1 MRIAMYHANLPEPG
15 RKPGGVEVFVH
26 RLAEALVARGHEVE
40 ILTYSDPP
48 PGASYR
54 CRRLPLRAAK
64 SRRFLRQ
71 YVASWLLSFQ
81 DLSGFDL
88 AHLHGDDWFFLRR
101 RLPTVRT
108 FHGSALLEARSATS
122 YRRRLD
128 KTIVFPLEL
137 LAARLATRSY
147 GVGTDSERIYRADGL
162 LPLGI
167 DLDESSAPV
176 AAAPAILFVG
186 SWDGRKRGA
195 FLHRVFREQVRPA
208 IPDAELWMVSD
219 ECEPSEGVR
228 WIRTPEDEELRDLY
242 ASSWVF
248 CLPSSYEGF
257 GIPYLEAMAQG
268 TPVVATRNSGAQL
281 LLDQG
286 RYGIIAEDEDL
297 GAQLIRVLSSA
308 ELRRSMA
315 EEGRRRAGEYSW
327 EKMVARHES
336 AYREAIEHWQ
346 GGRRPTG

>member
-26 RLAEALVARGHEVE
+26 RLAGALVTRGHEVE
-40 ILTYSDPP
+40 VLTYSEPP
-48 PGASYR
+48 PGASYS

-71 YVASWLLSFQ
+71 YVASWLLNFQ
-81 DLSGFDL
+81 DLGGFDV

-101 RLPTVRT
+101 RVPTVRT

-128 KTIVFPLEL
+128 KGIVFPLEL

-147 GVGTDSERIYRADGL
+147 GVGADSQRIYRADGL

-167 DLDESSAPV
+167 DLDESSAPP
-176 AAAPAILFVG
+176 ANAPTILFVG
-186 SWDGRKRGA
+186 SWGGRKRGA
-195 FLHRVFREQVRPA
+195 LLHRVFREQIRPA
-208 IPDAELWMVSD
+208 IPGAELWMVSD
-219 ECEPSEGVR
+219 ECEPGDGVH
-228 WIRTPEDEELRDLY
+228 WIRAPEDDELRDLY
-242 ASSWVF
+242 ARAWAF

-268 TPVVATRNSGAQL
+268 TPVIATPNSGAQL

-286 RYGIIAEDEDL
+286 RYGVIADDGEL
-297 GAQLIRVLSSA
+297 GEQLIRVLGDA
-308 ELRRSMA
+308 NLRLSMA
-315 EEGRRRAGEYSW
+315 GEGKRRAGEYSW
-327 EKMVARHES
+327 EKMIARHES
-336 AYREAIEHWQ
+336 AYREAIEDWQ
-346 GGRRPTG
+346 GGR